1 MIGIEVRLKK
11 GESQESLA
19 NRFKKKMMKSGI
31 IDEIRERQGFMTKG
45 QRRRMKQRETW
56 R

>member
-1 MIGIEVRLKK
+1 MIEVRLKK

-19 NRFKKKMMKSGI
+19 SRFKKKVMKSGI
-31 IDEIRERQGFMTKG
+31 IDEIRERQGFMTKS
-45 QRRRMKQRETW
+45 QRRRMEQRSRW